1 MGAGI
6 GIALD
11 LGYEEIKSAM
21 KQDEEFKKNSRSEA
35 SCSGGD
41 LSLLDQSPPQY
52 DKWVESVYGAP
63 NWINGSA
70 VLRPLG
76 ELIVGKDAANKRDCL
91 KDAVIS
97 YMGEK

>member
-1 MGAGI
+1 
-6 GIALD
+6 
-11 LGYEEIKSAM
+11 M
-21 KQDEEFKKNSRSEA
+21 KQDSDFEKHSQSA
-35 SCSGGD
+35 AACSGGD
-41 LSLLDQSPPQY
+41 LSLLDQKPPQY
-52 DKWVESVYGAP
+52 DKWVESVYRAP

-76 ELIVGKDAANKRDCL
+76 DLIVGKDAANKRDCL